1 MLIRVLG
8 PLEID
13 DAPVRSRV
21 GRVVLSWAV
30 LQGGHRVRFDR
41 CVRAVF
47 PAVPAATATRRV
59 RTAARALADRFP
71 DIVTAERD
79 QLKLLAGRDEVDAWI
94 FRRALS
100 ATAAAADPGQL
111 DGALALWRGQPYPDL
126 AGVPAAASAIDQ
138 LTELQLSAIEARF
151 ALDLREGVDYR
162 LIARLTAAV
171 AHYPTREWLWRQL
184 VVALFAAS
192 RQAEALQ
199 RIDECR
205 RTLLGYGRPASA
217 ALHQLQLAILRG
229 DGVAAQAGA

>member
-1 MLIRVLG
+1 VLIRILG
-8 PLEID
+8 PLEVD
-13 DAPVRSRV
+13 GQPVRSRV
-21 GRVVLSWAV
+21 ERVVLSWAV

-41 CVRAVF
+41 CGRAVY
-47 PAVPAATATRRV
+47 PAVPTLTATRRV

-71 DIVTAERD
+71 DIVTVERD
-79 QLKLLAGRDEVDAWI
+79 QLKLLAGRDDVDAWI
-94 FRRALS
+94 FRRTLS
-100 ATAAAADPGQL
+100 ETTAASDPGQL
-111 DGALALWRGQPYPDL
+111 AAALALWRGQPYPDL

-138 LTELQLSAIEARF
+138 LTELHLSATEARF
-151 ALDLREGVDYR
+151 AMDLREGVDYR

-171 AHYPTREWLWRQL
+171 ARYPTREWLWRQL

-205 RTLLGYGRPASA
+205 RTLLGYGRPTSS

-229 DGVAAQAGA
+229 DGAAVQAGA